1 MIVANKVMLS
11 NSAEVRWEELLPEL
25 SQRWLVV
32 EWEHWARPKQAA
44 TAALVEIGAA
54 ELRLRCLVRKEA
66 SPPPVEAI
74 VVVSGDYWN
83 SLRELLADVA
93 QSVPRWRGRGG
104 AVQIETRKIGARLTE
119 QGEKSGDNSRLEFH
133 EESSQWTTAA
143 AFVGLE
149 SCQFEDGTPLDSDLP
164 NTSDPTC
171 EAEVCWTLE
180 APLQA
185 HEEVKRTLSSE
196 SHPAGNCETSESA
209 KKVAPPKRSWKQ
221 DVLDDAIAAYRND
234 PANEFLS
241 LQDMIQSGSHAA
253 HVIAR
258 ERFGRN
264 AVVRNL
270 GVRSPAMVT
279 NSHVWQGI
287 AASLDLPRGKHMPTP
302 LRNYEQISLDSAAEA
317 KADRG
322 GVVDDLIRR
331 ETPAAIDKKVC
342 DAKLKFSTGDD
353 AAEFQGVINGIKF
366 GVEMGHFT
374 PDRAD
379 DLVDLIIAQARDKR
393 RRQIKQRPY

>member
-1 MIVANKVMLS
+1 MVVANVAAK
-11 NSAEVRWEELLPEL
+11 EVYWEETLTEL

-32 EWEHWARPKQAA
+32 EWEQWARPKQAA
-44 TAALVEIGAA
+44 TAALVQIGAA

-93 QSVPRWRGRGG
+93 QSVPQWRGRAG

-119 QGEKSGDNSRLEFH
+119 QGERLRVNSRLELDD
-133 EESSQWTTAA
+133 ESSQRTTAPA
-143 AFVGLE
+143 LVAME
-149 SCQFEDGTPLDSDLP
+149 ACQFEDGMPLDSDLSS
-164 NTSDPTC
+164 TSDPTC
-171 EAEVCWTLE
+171 EAEVSWTLDTP
-180 APLQA
+180 AQA
-185 HEEVKRTLSSE
+185 QGSDYRPNESSDAAN
-196 SHPAGNCETSESA
+196 SQA
-209 KKVAPPKRSWKQ
+209 KSVPSKRSWKQ
-221 DVLDDAIAAYRND
+221 HELDDAIAAYRD
-234 PANEFLS
+234 APGNEFLS

-253 HVIAR
+253 HAKAR

-287 AASLDLPRGKHMPTP
+287 AVNLDLPRGKHMPVP
-302 LRNYEQISLDSAAEA
+302 LRNYERVPLDSAARA
-317 KADRG
+317 KAEGD
-322 GVVDDLIRR
+322 GVVDDLVRR
-331 ETPAAIDKKVC
+331 ETPAAIDKKVRE
-342 DAKLKFSTGDD
+342 AKLKFSTGED
-353 AAEFQGVINGIKF
+353 AAGFWERVNAIKF
-366 GVEMGHFT
+366 CVEIGRLS
-374 PDRAD
+374 PDGAD
-379 DLVDLIIAQARDKR
+379 ELVDLTIAQARDGR